1 MIGERKENER
11 KRADCDPL
19 RIADEYRRGI
29 RYKNGMGDR
38 GLYEQCRM
46 NERFYIGDQWYGA
59 NCGSERP
66 LVRYNVIKRIGDYK
80 MAVIGGS
87 PVSIRYSAEGVPNT
101 LDDRETVRRLRKEA
115 AAGKPVFSGGAEPE
129 NGEINLVMSA
139 LTDYFRTTAERVKFD
154 DRKGQVLRD
163 AYQTGTGL
171 LYTYWDERVR
181 TGLYAGWPQRTP
193 ITGDIVCETL
203 DVENVYFGDP
213 GLDSI
218 QEQPYILIA
227 QRKSVAAVREEAR
240 RNGAGQAELSR
251 IQPDPDTADA
261 AREEDRKATV
271 LTRFW
276 KEKDQK
282 GNLSVLAARVCGDAV
297 VRPVWNL
304 GVRLY
309 PLAKFVWERKRNAA
323 YGESE
328 ITWLIPNQIAINRML
343 TAGVWSAMM
352 TGMPMMVVNGD
363 SVPGE
368 ITNDPGQILRVYGDQ
383 TDVAGAV
390 RYISPPGGSPFG
402 EAVSALI
409 ADTLAQAG
417 ANEAA
422 LGDMQPNN
430 TSAILA
436 LREAATLPLQPV
448 QERFYSFCEDVARIW
463 AEFWLAMYGD
473 RQIKIED
480 GSGVWYLPFRAE
492 RYRNLL
498 ISARVDVGGSALWSE
513 TQTVRTLDNLLD
525 KGVID
530 AVQYLRR
537 LPKGAVPDR
546 EELIRDCRPA
556 KSPAEG
562 RTDKQS
568 GGGFPTNGTNGP
580 GAMPVGSAQ
589 ERSE

>member
-1 MIGERKENER
+1 MTEEHKTHRTERPES
-11 KRADCDPL
+11 DPL

-29 RYKNGMGDR
+29 RVKNGLGDR

-46 NERFYIGDQWYGA
+46 NERFYLGDQWYGA
-59 NCGSERP
+59 NCGNERP

-101 LDDRETVRRLRKEA
+101 LGDQETVRRLRKEA
-115 AAGKPVFSGGAEPE
+115 TEGKPVFSGNAEPE

-154 DRKGQVLRD
+154 ERKGQVLRE

-171 LYTYWDERVR
+171 LYTYWDERVK

-193 ITGDIVCETL
+193 VTGDIVCETL

-213 GLDSI
+213 GLDDV

-227 QRKSVAAVREEAR
+227 QRKSVTAVREEAR
-240 RNGAGQAELSR
+240 RNGAGHAELSL

-276 KEKDQK
+276 KETDRR
-282 GNLSVLAARVCGDAV
+282 GNGSVLAVRVCGGAV

-304 GVRLY
+304 GIRLY
-309 PLAKFVWERKRNAA
+309 PLAKFVWERRRNAA

-328 ITWLIPNQIAINRML
+328 ITYLIPNQIAINRMI

-352 TGMPMMVVNGD
+352 TGMPLMVVNGD

-383 TDVAGAV
+383 ADVAGAV

-402 EAVSALI
+402 EAANTLI
-409 ADTLAQAG
+409 ANTLAQAG

-448 QERFYSFCEDVARIW
+448 QERFYGFCEDVARIW
-463 AEFWLAMYGD
+463 AEFWTAMYGD
-473 RQIKIED
+473 RQLRIED

-492 RYRNLL
+492 RYRDLL

-525 KGVID
+525 KGVIN

-537 LPKGAVPDR
+537 VPKGSIPDR
-546 EELIRDCRPA
+546 EELIRECRL
-556 KSPAEG
+556 AEG
-562 RTDKQS
+562 RAGTES
-568 GGGFPTNGTNGP
+568 GGGFPAKGTDRP
-580 GAMPVGSAQ
+580 GAMPAESGQ